1 MVELIALGRGQA
13 VTLDIRT
20 FTFRRRGCSFK
31 VESWD
36 SVLREYLAVFTVSPR
51 ALTLPNPSHPSHPH
65 THSGLSAILALQFP
79 RFLREVKAS
88 GASPDVIGKLYLF
101 HQTNIVRTGLRFL
114 FVVAAVIAGADGLSN
129 GKPINSTP

>member
-1 MVELIALGRGQA
+1 M
-13 VTLDIRT
+13 LDIRT
-20 FTFRRRGCSFK
+20 FTFRHRGCFFK

-36 SVLREYLAVFTVSPR
+36 SVLRECWVAPVVPSQHGVLASRSNRKPAPHPKTPAPR
-51 ALTLPNPSHPSHPH
+51 
-65 THSGLSAILALQFP
+65 HSGLSAILALQFP

-114 FVVAAVIAGADGLSN
+114 FVVAAVIAGADGLSK